1 MILPFA
7 TRRESQPEAQAQID
21 RTLHLL
27 QNVRV
32 PNRLNDRIE
41 SRLASARLSLVEK
54 NSEVNASGGSF
65 NFWHSARVAACALAV
80 AAASFGL
87 VADRSVSVRPTAP
100 VPVASHYVPH
110 SGMDSAAAV
119 RVPTH
124 AVTPGKLAPGRA
136 AHTLDGG
143 RNTLA
148 KRGVLPPGVAVPN
161 HPPAAPVTSAPEPEN
176 DGSSR

>member
-27 QNVRV
+27 QNVIV
-32 PNRLNDRIE
+32 PDRLNDRIE
-41 SRLASARLSLVEK
+41 SRLAAARLNLVAK
-54 NSEVNASGGSF
+54 NSEVESGGGSF
-65 NFWHSARVAACALAV
+65 SFWHSMRIAACGLAV
-80 AAASFGL
+80 AAASLGL
-87 VADRSVSVRPTAP
+87 VADRSIAVRPTAP
-100 VPVASHYVPH
+100 VPVGSHYLPH

-124 AVTPGKLAPGRA
+124 AVSPGKLAPGRS
-136 AHTLDGG
+136 AHTLESG

-148 KRGVLPPGVAVPN
+148 NRSVLPPGVAVPN
-161 HPPAAPVTSAPEPEN
+161 RPPATPVTAAPEPEN